1 LRLRKHYSAKLTL
14 PLAESE
20 HPGAEINPFQEQQSL
35 RKQPKEN
42 RSMTRKR
49 FMMKKLIL
57 VFAAIMLMM
66 TGCGTTEK
74 QKSSDQPKTEET
86 KKEQVTVQITK
97 DNGKEKVTEKK
108 VDIAEETTVMD
119 VMKDNFEI
127 ETQFDDSFIS
137 SIEGIA
143 GNEQDKTSWFFS
155 VNGEEAMKGVKEITL
170 KPGDTVEFDF
180 HKYE

>member
-1 LRLRKHYSAKLTL
+1 
-14 PLAESE
+14 
-20 HPGAEINPFQEQQSL
+20 
-35 RKQPKEN
+35 
-42 RSMTRKR
+42 
-49 FMMKKLIL
+49 MKKLVL
-57 VFAAIMLMM
+57 VLSTMMLLMA
-66 TGCGTTEK
+66 GCGTTETK
-74 QKSSDQPKTEET
+74 KSSEQPKTEEN
-86 KKEQVTVQITK
+86 KNQQVTVQITK

-119 VMKDNFEI
+119 VMKNNFDV

-137 SIEGIA
+137 SIEGVA

-155 VNGEEAMKGVKEITL
+155 VNGEEAMKGAKDITL